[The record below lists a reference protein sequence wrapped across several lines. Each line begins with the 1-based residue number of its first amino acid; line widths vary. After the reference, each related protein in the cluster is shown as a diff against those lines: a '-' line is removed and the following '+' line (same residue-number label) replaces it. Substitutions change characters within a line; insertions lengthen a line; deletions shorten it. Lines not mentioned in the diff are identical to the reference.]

1 MRRVYSS
8 LALSED
14 QRERDSTGIVAGII
28 AVILII
34 LLVVLVVG
42 ILIFRWR
49 KRYNIG
55 GSNTQYLHTKHFNQV
70 CCET

>member
-1 MRRVYSS
+1 MRRIYSS

-49 KRYNIG
+49 KRYN
-55 GSNTQYLHTKHFNQV
+55 N
-70 CCET
+70 